1 MNDISLA
8 EEPTVLERDGN
19 RASIEIAGL
28 YPGYG
33 VTLGNALRRVL
44 LSSLPGAAVTTVT
57 FQNVPHEFSA
67 IPGIKESAL
76 DLVLNM
82 KQLRLKLFSDEPQ
95 TLTLKAKGEGEV
107 LAKDLEAPAQVQI
120 VSEDLSLATLTAKK
134 AELNLEL
141 HIEHGIGYVPAEERK
156 KEKMPIGSIAVDAI
170 FTPVTEVNFT
180 VENMRVGDRT
190 DYNRLV
196 LDIETDGTMEPE
208 EALARAAD
216 ILVKQ
221 FSAVIP
227 GEFAHVTKETDSG
240 TGESALLG
248 EPLATIGLTGSV
260 VSKLEDEDVRNVGD
274 LIRRT
279 RKELEDIK
287 GVGEKAVDGIEESL
301 KKLELSLAEPG
312 AEDADEEEE
321 EK

>member
-1 MNDISLA
+1 MSAKNDIPLA
-8 EEPTVLERDGN
+8 EPPTVLERDGN

-57 FQNVPHEFSA
+57 FQNVPHEFTA
-67 IPGIKESAL
+67 VPGIKESAL
-76 DLVLNM
+76 DIVLNM

-95 TLTLKAKGEGEV
+95 VLRLSAKGEGV
-107 LAKDLEAPAQVQI
+107 VTAGDLEAPAQVAI
-120 VSEDLSLATLTAKK
+120 VSEDLPLATLTSKK

-141 HIEHGIGYVPAEERK
+141 QVSHGIGYVSAEERK
-156 KEKMPIGSIAVDAI
+156 KEKMAIGSIAVDAI
-170 FTPVTEVNFT
+170 FTPVREVNFT

-208 EALARAAD
+208 EALARAAA

-221 FSAVIP
+221 FNAVIP
-227 GEFAHVTKETDSG
+227 KDFAHVADASDAG
-240 TGESALLG
+240 AGEGALLG

-260 VSKLEDEDVRNVGD
+260 VQKLEDEGIRTVGD
-274 LIRRT
+274 VLRQT
-279 RKELEDIK
+279 RGQLEAIK
-287 GVGEKAVDGIEESL
+287 GVGEKAVDGIEDSL
-301 KKLELSLAEPG
+301 KKLDLALAEES
-312 AEDADEEEE
+312 AAEEENE
-321 EK
+321 

>member
-1 MNDISLA
+1 MNDIPLA
-8 EEPTVLERDGN
+8 ETPTVLERDGN

-44 LSSLPGAAVTTVT
+44 LSSLPGAAVTMVT

-67 IPGIKESAL
+67 VPGIKESAL

-82 KQLRLKLFSDEPQ
+82 KQLRFKLFSDEPQ
-95 TLTLKAKGEGEV
+95 VLTLKAKGESEV
-107 LAKDLEAPAQVQI
+107 KAKDLEVPAQVQI
-120 VSEDLSLATLTAKK
+120 ISEDLTLATLTAKK

-141 HIEHGIGYVPAEERK
+141 RVEHGVGYVPAEERK

-170 FTPVTEVNFT
+170 FTPVSEVNFT

-208 EALARAAD
+208 EALARAAG
-216 ILVKQ
+216 ILVNQ

-227 GEFAHVTKETDSG
+227 EDFAHVTKESDTG
-240 TGESALLG
+240 AGESALLT

-260 VSKLEDEDVRNVGD
+260 VEKLEGEDVRTVGD
-274 LIRRT
+274 LMRKT

-287 GVGEKAVDGIEESL
+287 GVGAKAVDGIEDAL

-312 AEDADEEEE
+312 NESDEE
-321 EK
+321 